1 MVRLIKSQYN
11 FDITKEELVQLERQI
26 VRLLDWEL
34 VFISPCFFLERFQR
48 IFGVDREKSD
58 SNDARVGNL
67 ARKMLRCMLLSSTY
81 LHFKPSQV
89 AAAALLLSMNINGSE
104 CAQLMGA
111 PNVLHDLHE
120 KSVFY
125 AENNG
130 QEERK

>member
-1 MVRLIKSQYN
+1 
-11 FDITKEELVQLERQI
+11 
-26 VRLLDWEL
+26 
-34 VFISPCFFLERFQR
+34 
-48 IFGVDREKSD
+48 
-58 SNDARVGNL
+58 
-67 ARKMLRCMLLSSTY
+67 MLLSSTY

-130 QEERK
+130 QEERKYNNCGPLAAWNEQVEAVTKLSATNDI